1 MRLPSL
7 LMGTVATLALLPH
20 PTIGQ
25 EASDSTRLGDI
36 IVTARKREE
45 SIQTVPVAVSA
56 ISPQELEQGFT
67 PDLRDIAGRVPSL
80 VVDIVTAGPSAAA
93 ISIRGISF
101 EDIEKSFD
109 PAVGVVVDGVFIGTN
124 TGQLLDAFDLQSLEV
139 LRGPQGTLF
148 GRNTIGGVIN
158 VRRTKPTGEL
168 GVKASVGYSKF
179 DTVQG
184 RLVANLP
191 KFGDI
196 VALKGFFYY
205 DKTDGFYRNVTKNTR
220 EVNYRTWSAGAT
232 ALITPT
238 DNIEATLTYEHM
250 NERGETTATALSET
264 GRDVICLALPIGPG
278 GSIVRPFAP
287 ASNCDRT
294 SLPFRGSYT
303 TFTNTPAPVRNNTD
317 SVTAEIKIDLGAAN
331 LTSVTGYRRNKE
343 DVSQDFDGTSIN
355 FFDTRRRQTYK
366 QLSQE
371 VRLDGNI
378 SESISGVVGGYY
390 FDSNYILLQNTT
402 FGPGVLAPTPVGL
415 RQDVDHNVKSY
426 AAFADI
432 DIKLTDHFSL
442 NTGAR
447 YTKDK
452 KDILNNFG
460 RVAALV
466 SLSLPNWNG
475 ECVGVVGLLAPGV
488 PRYGSATNC
497 DGAKSFDKFTFRA
510 GANYKTDAGQL
521 LYASFS
527 RGFRS
532 GGFNGRAASP
542 TSLGPYEPE
551 TVDSFEIGLKSD
563 WLDQRLRT
571 NFAVYHTN
579 YKNAQEEVVQP
590 TPPGSA
596 NPQETVV
603 RNASKKKITGFEAE
617 LLAKPVDKF
626 TLTASLAYINARYS
640 SFLNDINGDNIPDDV
655 SGLEPRRAPKYTFSI
670 AGNYEQEIGSGK
682 LDLNAS
688 FRYVDEYYTSIV
700 RDSRAATRGVVINDS
715 RSLADAREVLDAAI
729 SYTIKAG
736 ATETRFTVFGRN
748 LLNDRGVSS
757 VLPVAGLFTFGGARP
772 PRTFGGEVQVTF

>member
-1 MRLPSL
+1 MRLSSAL
-7 LMGTVATLALLPH
+7 LLTVATLALIPH
-20 PTIGQ
+20 PAIAQ
-25 EASDSTRLGDI
+25 EPANGNRLGDI

-80 VVDIVTAGPSAAA
+80 VVDTVTAGPSAAA

-158 VRRTKPTGEL
+158 IRRTRPTGEL
-168 GVKASVGYSKF
+168 GVKASIGYSKF

-196 VALKGFFYY
+196 LALKGFFYY
-205 DKTDGFYRNVTKNTR
+205 DKTGGYYRNVTLGRRDGK
-220 EVNYRTWSAGAT
+220 YRTWTGGAT
-232 ALITPT
+232 ALITPI
-238 DNIEATLTYEHM
+238 DNIEATITYEHM
-250 NERGETTATALSET
+250 NERGETVATALSET

-294 SLPFRGSYT
+294 GLSARGGYT
-303 TFTNTPAPVRNNTD
+303 TFTNTPGPVRNNTD
-317 SVTAEIKIDLGAAN
+317 SVTAEIKIDLGGAK

-343 DVSQDFDGTSIN
+343 DVSQDFDGTSIS

-378 SESISGVVGGYY
+378 GESISGVLGTYY
-390 FDSNYILLQNTT
+390 FDSNYKLLQNTT
-402 FGPGVLAPTPVGL
+402 FGPGVLAPTPVAL
-415 RQDVDHNVKSY
+415 RQDVDHDVTSY
-426 AAFADI
+426 AGFADV
-432 DIKLTDHFSL
+432 DVKLTNNFSL
-442 NTGAR
+442 NAGAR

-452 KDILNNFG
+452 KDIVNNYG
-460 RVAALV
+460 QVAALV
-466 SLSLPNWNG
+466 ALSIPSWNG
-475 ECVGVVGLLAPGV
+475 ECVSVVGLLAPGV
-488 PRYGSATNC
+488 PRYGPGTNC
-497 DGAKSFDKFTFRA
+497 TGGRSFDKFTFRA

-551 TVDSFEIGLKSD
+551 TVDSFEIGLKAD

-571 NFAVYHTN
+571 NFAIYHTN

-617 LLAKPVDKF
+617 LTAKPVDSF
-626 TLTASLAYINARYS
+626 TMNASFAYTNARYA
-640 SFLNDINGDNIPDDV
+640 SFLNDINGDNIPDNV
-655 SGLEPRRAPKYTFSI
+655 SGLEPRRAPKYTFSF
-670 AGNYEQEIGSGK
+670 GGHYEKEIGDGK

-700 RDSRAATRGVVINDS
+700 RDSIAGARGVVINDS
-715 RSLADAREVLDAAI
+715 RSLAEAREVVDVAA
-729 SYTIKAG
+729 SYTINMG
-736 ATETRFTVFGRN
+736 AAETKVTVFGRN
-748 LLNDRGVSS
+748 LLDDRGLSS
-757 VLPVAGLFTFGGARP
+757 TLPVAGLFTFGASRP
-772 PRTFGGEVQVTF
+772 PRTFGGEVQVKF